1 MRYIDLSIQSLIF
14 LAGIG
19 LLIAYRSEPMN
30 AILIIPLLL
39 VPWQMLSSLV
49 ALIART
55 GHWRKKRIYLI
66 LSCLYLMIFYVSGNS
81 KIALFENS
89 HLVYALLLTIPP
101 MTLAVFYYSL
111 TWKWVTSGR
120 RNKGSFLPNVSF

>member
-19 LLIAYRSEPMN
+19 LLIAYRGEPMN

-49 ALIART
+49 ALITRT

-89 HLVYALLLTIPP
+89 HLVSALP